1 MPDMD
6 METLLA
12 EAAGCDREWVSMLL
26 HQLEQADSLR
36 PLTWDVLRRAR
47 QNAERHNDGCIC
59 PRCRDA

>member
-1 MPDMD
+1 MD
-6 METLLA
+6 DYDFADIVAVHRAANER
-12 EAAGCDREWVSMLL
+12 EAGEVFGRL
-26 HQLEQADSLR
+26 SLR